1 MSYDVDV
8 AVIGGGPGGY
18 YAAIKA
24 AQMGAKVA
32 LVEKNKVGGTC
43 LNVGCNP
50 TKVLLSCVS
59 VLDSVKEGA
68 DFGVN
73 VGDYSVDVAG
83 IQKRKAGVVNG
94 LVGGV
99 AALLKKNKV
108 ELIEGLGTLADKN
121 TVVIG
126 DRKLTAKN
134 IILATGSE
142 PAVIPIP
149 GLEIGG
155 NVWTSNEALA
165 FEKVPASMV
174 IIGAGAIGLEF
185 GYTFARLGC
194 EVTVV
199 EFMPQIL
206 PAADTE
212 TAKELQKHLKK
223 AGMKFML
230 SAQVTSAEDIEG
242 GKRVHIKAGEKEKTV
257 DCEVVLMAV
266 GRKAV
271 KNGLGLEEV
280 GVKFDERGRIV
291 ETNEY
296 MQTSVPN
303 IYAIGD
309 VTTGPMLAH
318 VAWSEAIV
326 AVDHIMGQPKFKK
339 DYSTIP
345 ACVYTHPEQAS
356 VGMTEAQAREKYGDD
371 VVIGKFGFG
380 HNGKALGMGG
390 AVGFIKVISEKKY
403 GAVLGCHMVGPHV
416 TDLITEMAVAK
427 RNELTVDEVIA
438 TIHPHPTLAEV
449 VQEATMDT
457 LGCAIHK

>member
-1 MSYDVDV
+1 MSEFDVDV
-8 AVIGGGPGGY
+8 AVLGGGPGGY

-43 LNVGCNP
+43 LNVGCIP
-50 TKVLLSCVS
+50 TKVLLSCIS
-59 VLDSVKEGA
+59 VLESVKNGA

-73 VGDYSVDVAG
+73 VSDYSVDVSG
-83 IQKRKAGVVNG
+83 IQKRKADVVNG

-99 AALLKKNKV
+99 VSLLKKNKI
-108 ELIEGLGTLADKN
+108 ELIEGFAKLVDKN
-121 TVVIG
+121 TVAIG
-126 DRKLTAKN
+126 DRRLTSKN

-149 GLEIGG
+149 GLAVGG
-155 NVWTSNEALA
+155 NVWTSNEALE
-165 FEKVPASMV
+165 FTDIPKSMV

-185 GYTFARLGC
+185 GYTFTRLGC

-206 PAADTE
+206 PATDTE
-212 TAKELQKHLKK
+212 SAKELQKHLKK
-223 AGMKFML
+223 AGMNFML
-230 SAQVTSAEDIEG
+230 NSQVTKAEDIDG
-242 GKRVHIKAGEKEKTV
+242 GKKVYIKSGDKEKTI
-257 DCEVVLMAV
+257 DCEIVLMAV
-266 GRKAV
+266 GRRAV
-271 KNGLGLEEV
+271 KSDMGFEEV
-280 GVKFDERGRIV
+280 GVECDKRMVI
-291 ETNEY
+291 TNDY

-309 VTTGPMLAH
+309 VTSGPMLAH

-326 AVDHIMGQPKFKK
+326 AVDHIMGKPQFKK
-339 DYSTIP
+339 DYSTVP

-356 VGMTEAQAREKYGDD
+356 VGMTEEAAKEKYGDD
-371 VVIGKFGFG
+371 VVVGKFGFG

-390 AVGFIKVISEKKY
+390 AVGFIKIISEKKY
-403 GAVLGCHMVGPHV
+403 GAVLGVHMVGPHV
-416 TDLITEMAVAK
+416 TDLITEMAIAK
-427 RNELTVDEVIA
+427 RNELTIDEVIA

-449 VQEATMDT
+449 VQEATMDVF
-457 LGCAIHK
+457 GCAIHK

>member
-43 LNVGCNP
+43 LNVGCIP

-155 NVWTSNEALA
+155 NV
-165 FEKVPASMV
+165 
-174 IIGAGAIGLEF
+174 
-185 GYTFARLGC
+185 
-194 EVTVV
+194 
-199 EFMPQIL
+199 
-206 PAADTE
+206 
-212 TAKELQKHLKK
+212 
-223 AGMKFML
+223 
-230 SAQVTSAEDIEG
+230 
-242 GKRVHIKAGEKEKTV
+242 
-257 DCEVVLMAV
+257 
-266 GRKAV
+266 
-271 KNGLGLEEV
+271 
-280 GVKFDERGRIV
+280 
-291 ETNEY
+291 
-296 MQTSVPN
+296 
-303 IYAIGD
+303 
-309 VTTGPMLAH
+309 
-318 VAWSEAIV
+318 
-326 AVDHIMGQPKFKK
+326 
-339 DYSTIP
+339 
-345 ACVYTHPEQAS
+345 
-356 VGMTEAQAREKYGDD
+356 
-371 VVIGKFGFG
+371 
-380 HNGKALGMGG
+380 
-390 AVGFIKVISEKKY
+390 
-403 GAVLGCHMVGPHV
+403 
-416 TDLITEMAVAK
+416 
-427 RNELTVDEVIA
+427 
-438 TIHPHPTLAEV
+438 
-449 VQEATMDT
+449 
-457 LGCAIHK
+457 